1 MMLHPAPYY
10 IVALILLILF
20 GYVWPILPIAG
31 GSAMNMERGF
41 NLAYVGSVAVHSI
54 LPMASLV
61 LVGIGSWFLGMRSLA
76 SNIVTEDYVA
86 YAEFAGVEGSR
97 ILRSYVMR
105 NALAPQVTGLA
116 MSLGAIFNGAVITE
130 KVFGYP
136 GIGTLLID
144 AVYAGDYSLVLGV
157 TTISI
162 VAVSAGVL
170 VIDLLYPFIDPRIEV
185 G

>member
-1 MMLHPAPYY
+1 
-10 IVALILLILF
+10 
-20 GYVWPILPIAG
+20 
-31 GSAMNMERGF
+31 
-41 NLAYVGSVAVHSI
+41 
-54 LPMASLV
+54 
-61 LVGIGSWFLGMRSLA
+61 
-76 SNIVTEDYVA
+76 VTEDYVA
-86 YAEFAGVEGSR
+86 YAEFAGVEDSR
-97 ILRSYVMR
+97 ILKSYVMR

-170 VIDLLYPFIDPRIEV
+170 IIDLIYPFIDPRIEV